1 MTMRA
6 MMAGAAMVAA
16 ALSGSGAEA
25 QVVQAGT
32 LTCEVAAG
40 TGLVIG
46 SRKDITCTFLNA
58 AREIEVYDGSIATL
72 GLDIGTTDRTQIVWG
87 VFAPSGNVV
96 RGAIAG
102 HYVGATAQ
110 ATLGA
115 GLGANVLVGGSRR
128 SVTLQPLSVSEQ
140 SGFNVVAASAEL
152 DLRLRRPERAARG
165 RS

>member
-6 MMAGAAMVAA
+6 PTAGALMAA
-16 ALSGSGAEA
+16 ALLAAPGTRA

-72 GLDIGTTDRTQIVWG
+72 GLDIGSTERTTIVWG
-87 VFAPSGNVV
+87 VFAPSGNLV

-110 ATLGA
+110 ATLGV
-115 GLGANVLVGGSRR
+115 GLGANVLVGGSGR
-128 SVTLQPLSVSEQ
+128 SVTLQPVSVSEQ

-152 DLRLRRPERAARG
+152 DLRLRRPRRPMRG

>member
-1 MTMRA
+1 MTMRVMTAGVLMAVA
-6 MMAGAAMVAA
+6 M
-16 ALSGSGAEA
+16 LTGSGAEA

-32 LTCEVAAG
+32 LTCEVAPG

-72 GLDIGTTDRTQIVWG
+72 GLDIGSTNQTQIVWG

-115 GLGANVLVGGSRR
+115 GLGANVLVGSSRR
-128 SVTLQPLSVSEQ
+128 AVTLQPLSVSEQ
-140 SGFNVVAASAEL
+140 TGFNVVAASAEL
-152 DLRLRRPERAARG
+152 DLRLRRPERVMRG

>member
-6 MMAGAAMVAA
+6 MTAGALIMGAMLTMSA
-16 ALSGSGAEA
+16 AEA

-46 SRKDITCTFLNA
+46 SRKDIACTFLNA

-87 VFAPSGNVV
+87 VFAPSGNLV
-96 RGAIAG
+96 RGAISG

-110 ATLGA
+110 ATFGA

-152 DLRLRRPERAARG
+152 DLRLRRPERPRRG
-165 RS
+165 RG